1 MTTRRKVMDDAPEQ
15 SNEPQ
20 ELPLHLKY
28 RPTRWKDVWG
38 QDAVVDSMKKML
50 TSKAPSHAYALTGPS
65 GTGKT
70 TLARIAAA
78 ELKVEPANIIEIDA
92 ASNSGID
99 DMRQVMQP
107 LRYKGFGDNPNK
119 MVIVDEAHRLSKQAW
134 DSMLK
139 IVEEPPEH
147 VYFVF
152 CTTEAGKI
160 PKAIETRCASYNLRA
175 VRYDD
180 IMDLLEYVCTEEK
193 FGTPE
198 RILQVVAQ
206 ACEGSPRQAL
216 VMLAQCW
223 DAKDEEEAARLVESA
238 LDNKE
243 VIDLARELVQGK
255 LQWDTL
261 VSTLKSMP
269 EMPAE
274 SIRIILVAYLTSCLM
289 GSKTD
294 KSTVRLLGMLDSFSR
309 PYPTTDK
316 LAPLL
321 LSFGDHMFN

>member
-1 MTTRRKVMDDAPEQ
+1 MNTRRKVVDEQ
-15 SNEPQ
+15 EATTTV

-28 RPTRWKDVWG
+28 RPSRWKDVWG
-38 QDAVVDSMKKML
+38 QDAVVESMQKML
-50 TSKAPSHAYALTGPS
+50 NSKAPSHAYALTGPS

-70 TLARIAAA
+70 TLARIAAG
-78 ELKVEPANIIEIDA
+78 ELKINASNIIEIDA

-99 DMRQVMQP
+99 DMRNVMAP

-160 PKAIETRCASYNLRA
+160 PKAIETRCACYNLRA
-175 VRYDD
+175 VKYDD
-180 IMDLLEYVCTEEK
+180 IMDLLEYVVDEEQFK
-193 FGTPE
+193 TPT

-223 DAKDEEEAARLVESA
+223 DAKDEDEAARLVEST

-255 LQWDTL
+255 LQWEQLTA
-261 VSTLKSMP
+261 TIKAMP
-269 EMPAE
+269 EMSAE
-274 SIRIILVAYLTSCLM
+274 SIRIVIVAYLTACLM

-294 KSTVRLLGMLDSFSR
+294 KSTIRLLGMLDSFSR